1 MIPKQFLP
9 SVSARLV
16 QNIIKNIEDTGL
28 NDPFEVAD
36 AFNVGIVITTLKTIP
51 VFYYQDIFSNRPI
64 IYIDSAKDR
73 ETQKILCWQGL
84 GYHFIYHD
92 FNFRLNLTSP
102 LSMYTINQFP
112 IHFIDGLLDMS
123 KIDEQTDIDIINKFI
138 KVRTTE
144 SSEHY
149 FSQIP
154 LNDPFWTEI

>member
-1 MIPKQFLP
+1 MIPNEFL
-9 SVSARLV
+9 SSISAILV
-16 QNIIKNIEDTGL
+16 QTIIKEIEDTGL
-28 NDPFEVAD
+28 TDPFEVAD
-36 AFNVGIVITTLKTIP
+36 YYNVGIVITTMRSVP
-51 VFYYQDIFSNRPI
+51 VLYYQDIFSNRPI

-73 ETQKILCWQGL
+73 ETQKILLWQGL
-84 GYHFIYHD
+84 GYHFIYLVI
-92 FNFRLNLTSP
+92 NFKLNMTSP

-123 KIDEQTDIDIINKFI
+123 EIDEQTDIDIINKFI

-154 LNDPFWTEI
+154 LDNPFWTEI